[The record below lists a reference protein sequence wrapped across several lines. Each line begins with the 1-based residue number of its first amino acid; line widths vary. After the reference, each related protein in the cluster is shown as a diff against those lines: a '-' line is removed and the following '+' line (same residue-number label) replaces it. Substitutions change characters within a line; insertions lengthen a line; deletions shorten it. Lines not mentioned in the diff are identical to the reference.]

1 MPQYAYF
8 DHTAPAPQSVLGWYD
23 TDAIDYPSL
32 PASDDLLLI
41 TSEQFAARFPN
52 PSGWMIQSGALVPY
66 VAPTPPP
73 PTIQQQAG
81 ALLFEPVSLVCTSIP
96 SLNGNYPIDPTTQTQ
111 ITGIASA
118 INAGLGLPGEGDTF
132 NWPDATG
139 TPHAWPAVQF
149 TAFAKG
155 VMNYVYQA
163 AQVAQG
169 HGDTLPTQPLTI
181 A

>member
-8 DHTAPAPQSVLGWYD
+8 DHTAPSPQQVIGWFD
-23 TDAIDYPSL
+23 TDAITYASL
-32 PASDDLLLI
+32 PASDDLLEI

-52 PSGWMIQSGALVPY
+52 PSAWVVNAGVLQAY

-73 PTIQQQAG
+73 PTIQQEAG
-81 ALLFEPVSLVCTSIP
+81 ALLFEPVAVVCTSIS
-96 SLNGNYPIDPTTQTQ
+96 SLNANYPIDQVTQSQ

-139 TPHAWPAVQF
+139 TPHAWPATQF
-149 TAFAKG
+149 TAFAKA